1 MIDGFKLLQIQKLAL
16 EVAEEALHGGIVIA
30 VAFAAHALSNPI
42 LLQYLPIL
50 LVLVVPALVGVQDQL
65 VLLRQHFQC
74 LFQHRC
80 HHQQIRTFG
89 LSLGHNIAAAQIHD
103 RGQVQLL
110 TKQPELRHIRRPLL
124 VWLLGMEV
132 AIQQIFCHLAHFALV
147 RAVFLHA
154 NTANKPQFLHQSLYC
169 LVIDGKIL
177 VVKLVRDAPVAIS
190 SLVFMEQFCD
200 LGFDDGIL
208 ILPNHALC
216 MVVEGCSRDLSD
228 FQQHCQIMFL
238 PLFLDHLYFLLWR
251 RSSSKTK
258 ACNFFRYASSARSL

>member
-65 VLLRQHFQC
+65 VLLRQDFQC

-89 LSLGHNIAAAQIHD
+89 QSIGHNVTAAQIHD

-110 TKQPELRHIRRPLL
+110 TKQPELRHIRCPLL
-124 VWLLGMEV
+124 VRLLCLEV
-132 AIQQIFCHLAHFALV
+132 PIQQIFSNFAHFTLV
-147 RAVFLHA
+147 RTVFLHP
-154 NTANKPQFLHQSLYC
+154 NTANKAQFLHQPLYC
-169 LVIDGKIL
+169 LVIDDKIL
-177 VVKLVRDAPVAIS
+177 VVKLVRDAPVAIP
-190 SLVFMEQFCD
+190 SLMLMEQFCD
-200 LGFDDGIL
+200 LGLDDGIL

-216 MVVEGCSRDLSD
+216 MVVEGCSWKLSD
-228 FQQHCQIMFL
+228 LQQQFQIVFL
-238 PLFLDHLYFLLWR
+238 PQFLDHLGFLLWC